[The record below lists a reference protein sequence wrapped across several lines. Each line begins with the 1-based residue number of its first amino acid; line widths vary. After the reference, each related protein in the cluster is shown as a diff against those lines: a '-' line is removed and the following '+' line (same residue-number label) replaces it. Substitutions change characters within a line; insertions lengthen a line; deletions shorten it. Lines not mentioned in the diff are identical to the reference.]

1 MFTNSCPQRTRCPPP
16 CGWGQVSRSAPTT
29 PSASPASMSAPPL
42 KSRSDYFN
50 IWKLSSTITNPANV
64 SGGFNYRGEDCAIPG
79 AQVLFAGMFFM
90 PMVIERSIFWDR
102 FPSCFLFSCDT
113 SEIAGGGTVTVKY
126 ILKTQ
131 VLGLFFHMFF
141 SIAFALQKLFSFS
154 FSLEHGASTSSKSTQ
169 DQALPFVK

>member
-1 MFTNSCPQRTRCPPP
+1 M
-16 CGWGQVSRSAPTT
+16 SRLAPTT

-50 IWKLSSTITNPANV
+50 IWKLGSTIKIPANF
-64 SGGFNYRGEDCAIPG
+64 SGGFYSWGEDCAISG
-79 AQVLFAGMFFM
+79 AQVLFAGMFLLCLW
-90 PMVIERSIFWDR
+90 PSQGLWDR

-131 VLGLFFHMFF
+131 VLSFFFCL
-141 SIAFALQKLFSFS
+141 SQLFSLS
-154 FSLEHGASTSSKSTQ
+154 LSLEHGASTSSKSTQ